1 MDARIVNH
9 KCKRVVTLEMSCPWV
24 NNRKRKDEK
33 KALKYRPL
41 RWELKQ
47 QLPDYEMKQYN
58 IIIDAL
64 GGWSRDLDVRGRSTD
79 VLRKIQRAVFSG
91 TLNIERERGP
101 YTQHS
106 FLGLF
111 NIYYRYIYRE
121 ISHFAF

>member
-1 MDARIVNH
+1 
-9 KCKRVVTLEMSCPWV
+9 
-24 NNRKRKDEK
+24 
-33 KALKYRPL
+33 
-41 RWELKQ
+41 
-47 QLPDYEMKQYN
+47 MKQYN

-64 GGWSRDLDVRGRSTD
+64 GGWSRELDVNMRELVRGRSTD
-79 VLRKIQRAVFSG
+79 VLRKMQRAVFSG